1 MPHDGDVLARRV
13 LAGYALHQLR
23 VTIVEV
29 DARSGARTH
38 MHGVMPAL
46 FGFPAPWP
54 PRAGEPRP
62 SLSFVCS
69 FVPLHGKF
77 LESDPLVTKVPGTAE
92 PRPRCVP
99 ARYARSSVQCCMR
112 GGPARFRQSA
122 A

>member
-1 MPHDGDVLARRV
+1 
-13 LAGYALHQLR
+13 
-23 VTIVEV
+23 
-29 DARSGARTH
+29 

-62 SLSFVCS
+62 SLSFVYS
-69 FVPLHGKF
+69 FVPRHGKF
-77 LESDPLVTKVPGTAE
+77 LVPDLFVVKVPGTAE

-99 ARYARSSVQCCMR
+99 ARYARSCVPGCIH
-112 GGPARFRQSA
+112 GGLARFRQSA